1 MNYLGYH
8 GTKTNIEQFSVEY
21 QGRGSDQYGSGFYF
35 TTNKDVARGYALE
48 PTKDAYTGKTIV
60 NENDTPTLI
69 TANICVE
76 NPFIISGEK
85 YANLS
90 GITPTFGQI
99 KKIIKDLPSL
109 YTEENNILGDYF
121 EEYWE
126 NPNNKEQL
134 INRLAS
140 EYYRNTD
147 LKQLDILFADYPDA
161 FHKSILK
168 NMGHDGIVVEFVD
181 TTHII
186 PWFSEQIEII
196 EKENILSI
204 EEDYL
209 KD

>member
-8 GTKTNIEQFSVEY
+8 GTKTNIEHFSVDY
-21 QGRGSDQYGSGFYF
+21 QGRGNDQYGSGFYF

-48 PTKDAYTGKTIV
+48 PIKDMYTGKTLV
-60 NENDTPTLI
+60 NENDAPTLI
-69 TANICVE
+69 TANICMK
-76 NPFIISGEK
+76 NPFIVDGMK
-85 YANLS
+85 YSNLS
-90 GITPTFGQI
+90 GIIPTFGQI

-121 EEYWE
+121 EEYWD
-126 NPNNKEQL
+126 NPNNKEYL

-140 EYYRNTD
+140 EYYADTD

-161 FHKSILK
+161 LHKSILK
-168 NMGHDGIVVEFVD
+168 NMGYDGIIVEFED

-196 EKENILSI
+196 EKEDILSL
-204 EEDYL
+204 EDEVCL
-209 KD
+209 E